1 MKIIIQI
8 HAAVEILGGFVLLF
22 NPELLLSNNSPNL
35 QALVVAKLYGI
46 TAFFIGIISYLI
58 SKSFEYSQTYK
69 KIILSVIGFH
79 LCLAFYM
86 YGVYQQNLTP
96 HLGAFGTHLALAVGS
111 LILYLKDFQKF
122 ES

>member
-1 MKIIIQI
+1 MKIILQI
-8 HAAVEILGGFVLLF
+8 HAAVEIIGGFVLLF
-22 NPELLLSNNSPNL
+22 NPEFLLSNGNPHL
-35 QALVVAKLYGI
+35 QGLVVAKLYGL

-58 SKSFEYSQTYK
+58 SKSFEYNQTYK
-69 KIILSVIGFH
+69 KIILSVITFH

-96 HLGAFGTHLALAVGS
+96 HLGAFGTHLVLAIAS
-111 LILYLKDFQKF
+111 LLIYLKDFQKF

>member
-8 HAAVEILGGFVLLF
+8 HAAVEITGGFVLLF

>member
-8 HAAVEILGGFVLLF
+8 HAAVEIIGGFVLLF

-58 SKSFEYSQTYK
+58 SKSFEYNQTYK

-96 HLGAFGTHLALAVGS
+96 HLGAFGTHLVLAVGS

>member
-8 HAAVEILGGFVLLF
+8 HAAVEIIGGFVLLF

-58 SKSFEYSQTYK
+58 SKSFEYNQTYK

-86 YGVYQQNLTP
+86 FGVYQQNLTP
-96 HLGAFGTHLALAVGS
+96 HLGAFGTHLAIAVGS
-111 LILYLKDFQKF
+111 LFLYLKDFQKF

>member
-8 HAAVEILGGFVLLF
+8 HAAVEIIGGFVLLF

>member
-1 MKIIIQI
+1 MKIILQI

-22 NPELLLSNNSPNL
+22 NPEFLLYNNSPNIQGL
-35 QALVVAKLYGI
+35 AVAKLYGI
-46 TAFFIGIISYLI
+46 AAFFIGVISYLI
-58 SKSFEYSQTYK
+58 SQSFEYNQTYK

-111 LILYLKDFQKF
+111 LLLYLKDFQKF

>member
-8 HAAVEILGGFVLLF
+8 HAAVEIIGGFVLLF

-46 TAFFIGIISYLI
+46 TAFFTGIISYLI
-58 SKSFEYSQTYK
+58 SKSFEYNQTYK

-96 HLGAFGTHLALAVGS
+96 HLGAFGTHLVLAVGS

>member
-8 HAAVEILGGFVLLF
+8 HAAVEIIGGFVLLF
-22 NPELLLSNNSPNL
+22 NPELLFSNNSPNL

-58 SKSFEYSQTYK
+58 SKSFEYNQTYK

-96 HLGAFGTHLALAVGS
+96 HLGAFGTHLAIAVGS
-111 LILYLKDFQKF
+111 LFLYLKDFQKF

>member
-8 HAAVEILGGFVLLF
+8 HAAVEIIGGFVLLF

-58 SKSFEYSQTYK
+58 SKSFEYNITYK

-96 HLGAFGTHLALAVGS
+96 HLGAFGTHLVLAVGS

>member
-96 HLGAFGTHLALAVGS
+96 HLGAFGTHLVLAVGS

>member
-1 MKIIIQI
+1 MKIILQI
-8 HAAVEILGGFVLLF
+8 HAAVEIIGGFVLLF

-58 SKSFEYSQTYK
+58 SKSFEYNQTYK
-69 KIILSVIGFH
+69 KIILSIIGFH

-96 HLGAFGTHLALAVGS
+96 HLGAFGTHLVLAVGS

>member
-1 MKIIIQI
+1 MKIILQI
-8 HAAVEILGGFVLLF
+8 HAAVEIIGGFILLF
-22 NPELLLSNNSPNL
+22 NPSFLLSNDSPHI
-35 QALVVAKLYGI
+35 QGLVVAKLYGI
-46 TAFFIGIISYLI
+46 TAFFIGIISFLI
-58 SKSFEYSQTYK
+58 SKSFEYNQTYK

-86 YGVYQQNLTP
+86 YGVYQQNMTP
-96 HLGAFGTHLALAVGS
+96 HLGAFGTHLVLAVGS

>member
-8 HAAVEILGGFVLLF
+8 HAAVEITGGFVLLF

-96 HLGAFGTHLALAVGS
+96 HLGAFGTHLVLAVGS

>member
-8 HAAVEILGGFVLLF
+8 HAAVEIIGGFVLLF

-46 TAFFIGIISYLI
+46 TAFFIGIIFYLI
-58 SKSFEYSQTYK
+58 SKSFEYNQTYK

-96 HLGAFGTHLALAVGS
+96 HLGAFGTHLAIAVGS
-111 LILYLKDFQKF
+111 LFLYLKDFQKF

>member
-1 MKIIIQI
+1 MKIILQI
-8 HAAVEILGGFVLLF
+8 HAAVEIIGGFVLLF
-22 NPELLLSNNSPNL
+22 NPELLLSNDSPNL

-58 SKSFEYSQTYK
+58 SKSFEYNQICK
-69 KIILSVIGFH
+69 KIILSVIAFH

-96 HLGAFGTHLALAVGS
+96 HLGAFGTHLVLAVGS

>member
-8 HAAVEILGGFVLLF
+8 HAAIEILGGFVLLF

-58 SKSFEYSQTYK
+58 SKSFEYNQTYK

-96 HLGAFGTHLALAVGS
+96 HLGAFGTHLVLAVGS

>member
-35 QALVVAKLYGI
+35 QALVIAKLYGI

-58 SKSFEYSQTYK
+58 SKSFEYNQTYK

>member
-1 MKIIIQI
+1 MKIILQIQ
-8 HAAVEILGGFVLLF
+8 AAVEIIGGFVLLF

-58 SKSFEYSQTYK
+58 SKSFEYNQTYK

-96 HLGAFGTHLALAVGS
+96 HLGAFGTHLVLAVGS

>member
-58 SKSFEYSQTYK
+58 SKSFEYNQTYK

-96 HLGAFGTHLALAVGS
+96 HLGAFGTHLVLAVGS